1 MAAQGR
7 KNVHGKTGVRFK
19 TGYTASKNKS
29 MLRNVVT
36 DLILNEEVKV
46 TSGVVKDLKHVADRL
61 VTYAKKGDL
70 HHRRLAAKVVR
81 PGVVDVN
88 GKDALTK
95 LFEEIGPRMASRQGG
110 YTKSFKLGPRR
121 GDDAEVVLV
130 RWSDK

>member
-7 KNVHGKTGVRFK
+7 KNVHGKAGVRFK

-36 DLILNEEVKV
+36 DLILNEEVVV

-61 VTYAKKGDL
+61 VTYAKKGDV
-70 HHRRLAAKVVR
+70 HHRRLAARVVR

-88 GKDALTK
+88 GKDALSK
-95 LFEEIGPRMASRQGG
+95 LFDEIGPRMASRQGG

-121 GDDAEVVLV
+121 GDDAEEVLV

>member
-46 TSGVVKDLKHVADRL
+46 TSGVVKELKSLADRL

-70 HHRRLAAKVVR
+70 HHRRLAASVVR
-81 PGVVDVN
+81 PGVVGKD
-88 GKDALTK
+88 GKDALSK
-95 LFEEIGPRMASRQGG
+95 LFDDLAPRMAARNGG
-110 YTKSFKLGPRR
+110 YTKALKLGQRR
-121 GDDAEVVLV
+121 GDAAEVVIV
-130 RWSDK
+130 RGSDR

>member
-7 KNVHGKTGVRFK
+7 KNVHGKAGVRFK

-70 HHRRLAAKVVR
+70 HHRRLAARVVR
-81 PGVVDVN
+81 PGVVDKD

-95 LFEEIGPRMASRQGG
+95 LFGDIAPRMASRQGG
-110 YTKSFKLGPRR
+110 YTKSFKLGARR